1 VREFLTQVRP
11 VLEGVA
17 VARHE
22 GTVVSVNVGER
33 SKAVVLH
40 LEEPIRMVE
49 RLRKAKERHGPE
61 CRSGRGADA

>member
-1 VREFLTQVRP
+1 VSRFNGLRGTQDEDRA
-11 VLEGVA
+11 LG
-17 VARHE
+17 
-22 GTVVSVNVGER
+22 VGER